1 MPQMK
6 NWRLWIGVLASVLC
20 LYLAARGIDWGGLL
34 EVLRQVQVV
43 WLLLALGLLVL
54 IAVARAYRW
63 RFLFYPLQGLRI
75 GRLFNL
81 LNIGYLVSSVTPLRL
96 GDVLRAYLCAQL
108 ECVGVMRVLSTV
120 VVERVVDTMSIVLL
134 LLALAPFVSLP
145 FDLIRPAVGI
155 GLVAIV
161 GVLVLVGVVARREQ
175 SLRLF
180 DALARRF
187 GVLSRESVR
196 KGLVSA
202 LDGLAALGS
211 WRQALAVGGWSLV
224 IWLTAALQF
233 YLVLPAVGLHLPFAA
248 ALLVLCLT
256 SLGMVVPSSP
266 GYVGVFE
273 YLTVLAL
280 SLYGVGRE
288 VALGYALVLHAVLY
302 LSSFVL
308 GVTGIW
314 FEGYSYARLREV
326 LAQAGPDALSI

>member
-20 LYLAARGIDWGGLL
+20 LYLAARGIDWPGLL

-63 RFLFYPLQGLRI
+63 RLLFYPLRGLRI

-108 ECVGVMRVLSTV
+108 ECIGVMRTLSTV
-120 VVERVVDTMSIVLL
+120 VVERIVDTIIIVFL

-145 FDLIRPAVGI
+145 VDWVRPSVGL
-155 GLVAIV
+155 GAVAIV
-161 GVLVLVGVVARREQ
+161 GVLVLAVAVARREQ
-175 SLRLF
+175 SLGLF
-180 DALARRF
+180 DILARRI
-187 GVLSRESVR
+187 GLLNRGSVR
-196 KGLVSA
+196 KAVVST
-202 LDGLAALGS
+202 LDGLVALSS
-211 WRQALAVGGWSLV
+211 WRQALSVGGWSLI
-224 IWLTAALQF
+224 IWLMAALQF
-233 YLVLPAVGLHLPFAA
+233 YLVLPAVRLHLPFAA
-248 ALLVLCLT
+248 ALLVVCLT

-273 YLTVLAL
+273 YLTVVAL

-288 VALGYALVLHAVLY
+288 AALGYALVLHAVLY

-308 GVTGIW
+308 GVIGIW
-314 FEGYSYARLREV
+314 FEGYSYARLRDV
-326 LAQAGPDALSI
+326 LAQAGPDALPT